1 MASDSDVH
9 FWLWVVTVATAV
21 IAGVLSVVGTVLQR
35 KEAAGGS
42 DRGFGFRVIL
52 VSYGFMT
59 ASMVVFAARGL
70 L

>member
-1 MASDSDVH
+1 MASDGDVH

-21 IAGVLSVVGTVLQR
+21 IGGVLSVVGTLLQR

-42 DRGFGFRVIL
+42 DRGVGFRVML

>member
-1 MASDSDVH
+1 
-9 FWLWVVTVATAV
+9 V